1 MRTILIAL
9 SAAFIS
15 QAAWASPP
23 DFPNHGK
30 PTFGAHVSNPCGAQ
44 QRGPRADIGR
54 QALVNNCNQLHMKL
68 QASPNDADLQDR
80 CDRAVKALTGKVCGP
95 AITACKSAG

>member
-44 QRGPRADIGR
+44 QHGPRADIGR

-68 QASPNDADLQDR
+68 QASPNDADLQGR
-80 CDRAVKALTGKVCGP
+80 CDRAAKALSGRLCGP
-95 AITACKSAG
+95 GRTAYKSAG

>member
-9 SAAFIS
+9 SAALIS

-30 PTFGAHVSNPCGAQ
+30 PTFGAHVSNPCGGQ
-44 QRGPRADIGR
+44 QNGPHADFGR
-54 QALVNNCNQLHMKL
+54 QALVNNCNQLHIKL
-68 QASPNDADLQDR
+68 QASPNDADLRAR
-80 CDRAVKALTGKVCGP
+80 CDRAARALTGRVCEP
-95 AITACKSAG
+95 AGTVDKSAG